1 MKSKLPVELR
11 LELVKSAYSLVF
23 QSLQYM
29 LELGPSVGTLLFSI
43 KEQIYTSNEDI
54 ITQDTIV
61 NRLFFIIKGE
71 VKL

>member
-54 ITQDTIV
+54 ITQDAIV
-61 NRLFFIIKGE
+61 NRLFFIFKGE